1 MELPLNNSAATVV
14 DLFCGAGGLSCGFIN
29 AGFEVLHA
37 IDHWAPAVETYRRN
51 NGTHVSCREIDATM
65 SLPRSTVI
73 AGGPPCQGFSSAGHR
88 RNDDDRNS
96 LVLEFAK
103 IIAAKRPDAFVFE
116 NVEGFLTGADG
127 TFVLELLNTVVDA
140 GYWVHIR
147 KVNAANFGVPQHR
160 KRVIAIGGRGWAPDF
175 PTATH
180 RAFGAPGAELANE
193 RHFPFCPSIGE
204 ALAELPPAAIRDCN
218 AGDTCHEFVPL
229 DGDDA
234 ARAKLL
240 KQGQCM
246 RDLPPELW
254 HESYERR
261 ANRRVKDGTP
271 TERRGGAPAG
281 LRRLRAD
288 EPSKAITGGAL
299 RDFLHP
305 TDDRMLTVR
314 ECAVLQTFGPNY
326 QFAGTQAERIQ
337 QIGNAVPPRMA
348 EAIASCLMN
357 GLGSCSPTD
366 DCDGRL
372 LSFIPTLSNGMSPI
386 LQRVVDR
393 VQRRFSRETTVLV
406 QKQLWD

>member
-1 MELPLNNSAATVV
+1 M
-14 DLFCGAGGLSCGFIN
+14 
-29 AGFEVLHA
+29 
-37 IDHWAPAVETYRRN
+37 
-51 NGTHVSCREIDATM
+51 
-65 SLPRSTVI
+65 
-73 AGGPPCQGFSSAGHR
+73 
-88 RNDDDRNS
+88 
-96 LVLEFAK
+96 LEFAK
-103 IIAAKRPDAFVFE
+103 IIAANRPDAFVFE

-180 RAFGAPGAELANE
+180 RAFGAYGAELANE
-193 RHFPFCPSIGE
+193 RHLPFCPSIGE

-218 AGDTCHEFVPL
+218 SADTCHQFVPL

-234 ARAKLL
+234 ARAKNCSNKGSPCEIYHRNYGTKVMSGEPTDALRMGRQPNVEAEPL
-240 KQGQCM
+240 
-246 RDLPPELW
+246 
-254 HESYERR
+254 
-261 ANRRVKDGTP
+261 RVS
-271 TERRGGAPAG
+271 
-281 LRRLRAD
+281 RRLRAD

-314 ECAVLQTFGPNY
+314 KCAVLQTFGPDY
-326 QFAGTQAERIQ
+326 HFSGTQAERIQ

-357 GLGSCSPTD
+357 GLGSSSPTD